1 MARTAGGLVSRHAIN
16 DPNFCMEIS
25 KRSVDEWM
33 ERRARIEHLSNSS
46 SLTRLPHYA
55 ARNKPATTNTMA
67 VDSQGYTAMAYAFA
81 VAGAVAVAIYAFVKG
96 YLLRSKITDTES
108 FLTARGQV
116 GWYRVAWSFYAGAVG
131 AWVITS
137 PAGYASFAGML
148 GLCMYAVAAGAPFL
162 MIAYGGDII
171 RKRLPHVCSL
181 TDFMGYRYGEITKA
195 TVCIIILFNM
205 SIALLAEYYTI
216 GTIFTYF
223 VRSVPYAMVIVVGV
237 LTLAYTAYGGLL
249 VSIYT
254 DTVQGIASV
263 FFFLI
268 LALYMAITFRPGLS
282 PSSGCEVIDNPTK
295 NVTLDNGTVVP
306 DTLEYCYS
314 GLPCPPY
321 GADGYAA
328 CVSGTPTCSQFD
340 ELGGNCPISGYSS
353 ILTMP
358 LALFAATVFSEA
370 MWQRCWASSDTRNL
384 RIGAW
389 VGAAIT
395 IVVVWFAGFTGL
407 LTIWAVD
414 PYLTVG
420 DGLTNVNLPDGT
432 VGNATQMANYDLY
445 LFQVLYKGKY
455 PNVTSGNDTTAFGK
469 VVDDG
474 YGGYTVYPSIQNW
487 MGVILVV
494 LAVIMNEGAVD
505 SIQNGMAAAF
515 ASYLQPLI
523 PQWNLWYTRGAVVV
537 LNAGLVGIGAWLSLG
552 NVAVSV
558 IQLFLIANQLS
569 ICFFIPVLMGLEK
582 RLQRYVGGGS
592 FLFSGVFSVI
602 CLCIYGVNY
611 FYTTFP
617 EGWTDPFTGRVY
629 KAGDFGDAMHY
640 TWLGNGYAWD
650 FFLVPACVS
659 LGCMLLCIA
668 IFAFFAH
675 VKPAGDFM
683 KNTLRLDPDM
693 PIPGLASV
701 ANHPHLYEEGHVKRF
716 GSSVRD
722 DVLRSADL
730 SESGKGSGDI
740 EIVDKASNDS

>member
-1 MARTAGGLVSRHAIN
+1 M
-16 DPNFCMEIS
+16 
-25 KRSVDEWM
+25 
-33 ERRARIEHLSNSS
+33 
-46 SLTRLPHYA
+46 
-55 ARNKPATTNTMA
+55 
-67 VDSQGYTAMAYAFA
+67 YAFA
-81 VAGAVAVAIYAFVKG
+81 KG
-96 YLLRSKITDTES
+96 YILRSKITDTES

-148 GLCMYAVAAGAPFL
+148 GLCMYALAAGAPFL
-162 MIAYGGDII
+162 MIAYGGDRI

-181 TDFMGYRYGEITKA
+181 TDFMGFRYGELVKA
-195 TVCIIILFNM
+195 TVCLVILFNM

-263 FFFLI
+263 FFFFV
-268 LALYMAITFRPGLS
+268 LALYMAITFRPGNL
-282 PSSGCEVIDNPTK
+282 PQDTCMDDVTYPTA
-295 NVTLDNGTVVP
+295 DGTNA
-306 DTLEYCYS
+306 TYCFNA
-314 GLPCPPY
+314 LPCPPS
-321 GADGYAA
+321 ADGMLP

-340 ELGGNCPISGYSS
+340 AVGGVCPISGYSS

-358 LALFAATVFSEA
+358 LSLFAATVFSEA

-395 IVVVWFAGFTGL
+395 IVIVWFAGFTGL
-407 LTIWAVD
+407 LTVWAQD
-414 PYLTVG
+414 PYLSYSPDMVNVTLSNGTTVEA
-420 DGLTNVNLPDGT
+420 D
-432 VGNATQMANYDLY
+432 QFANYDLY

-455 PNVTSGNDTTAFGK
+455 PDVGPNAEFGK
-469 VVDDG
+469 VVEG
-474 YGGYTVYPSIQNW
+474 VSYFSQYTVYPSIQNW

-494 LAVIMNEGAVD
+494 LAVVMNEGAVD

-515 ASYLQPLI
+515 ASYFAPVV
-523 PQWNLWYTRGAVVV
+523 PSWNLWYTRASVVV
-537 LNAGLVGIGAWLSLG
+537 LNGGLVGIGAWLSLG

-558 IQLFLIANQLS
+558 IQLFLITNQLS
-569 ICFFIPVLMGLEK
+569 ICFFIPVLMGLSK

-611 FYTTFP
+611 YYTTFP
-617 EGWTDPFTGRVY
+617 DGWVDPYTGRVY
-629 KAGDFGDAMHY
+629 AAGSFGDAMHY

-659 LGCMLLCIA
+659 LGCMLLCIG
-668 IFAFFAH
+668 IFALFAH
-675 VKPAGDFM
+675 VKPVGDFM
-683 KNTLRLDPDM
+683 RKIRLDPDR
-693 PIPGLASV
+693 PVWGLKSV
-701 ANHPHLYEEGHVKRF
+701 ANHPHLYEEGHAKRF
-716 GSSVRD
+716 GSTVCD
-722 DVLRSADL
+722 DVLGSDVLAEL
-730 SESGKGSGDI
+730 GEGGKGEGESSSSGELKNTLEI
-740 EIVDKASNDS
+740 ETQ